1 MTLATPPAGKSPA
14 PRTALRRLARVGLRL
29 AAPLVLLAGATA
41 CTTNPYTGRSQLKLF
56 PEQQVLAMGVEA
68 YQQVESQEPISR
80 DPRFVRPIQRVG
92 AAISRVADQMRAEQ
106 GEPPYDWEF
115 KVIDKPDMVN
125 AWCLPGGKIAFYTGI
140 YPILEDEA
148 GMAIVMGH
156 EVAHAL
162 LDHSNERMSQQGLTQ
177 LGMAGAAMVAEGS
190 EHRDLALA
198 ALGAGLTVGFV
209 LPYSRSHESEA
220 DRVGL
225 MMAARAG
232 YDPEAAIRVW
242 ENMAKSGGRPPEFLS
257 THPDPLNRIEDM
269 RRWMPEAKQLYRAS
283 NRQPVERLPS
293 PGQ

>member
-1 MTLATPPAGKSPA
+1 MNDAPSHPLARTGRRLSRWATTLAAG
-14 PRTALRRLARVGLRL
+14 
-29 AAPLVLLAGATA
+29 LLLLSATA

-68 YQQVESQEPISR
+68 YGQVEKSEPVSR
-80 DPRFVRPIQRVG
+80 DPALNAPLMRVG
-92 AAISRVADQMRAEQ
+92 RAISAVADQMRAEQ
-106 GEPPYDWEF
+106 GEGPFEWEF
-115 KVIDKPDMVN
+115 KVIDKPDMLN

-140 YPILEDEA
+140 YPVLEDEA

-177 LGMAGAAMVAEGS
+177 IGMVGAAIVAEGS

-225 MMAARAG
+225 IMAARAG

-242 ENMAKSGGRPPEFLS
+242 QNMAKLSEGRPPEFLS
-257 THPDPLNRIEDM
+257 THPDPLNRIEAM
-269 RRWMPEAKQLYRAS
+269 REWMPEAKALY
-283 NRQPVERLPS
+283 ERSRKQRNAPLPAIRS
-293 PGQ
+293 GQ